1 MKKSVVLA
9 AGVFFFLVCSDP
21 SQAKEKKKEKEQQD
35 KPAAAKIIDAAQCTC
50 TDVLKEKDK
59 RVIAVGA
66 IWVDGYLSGKT
77 GETRIDLNDLNSL
90 ADRVKA
96 YCEKNPTAPILDAVK
111 ISSKIEH

>member
-1 MKKSVVLA
+1 MKKLAVLA
-9 AGVFFFLVCSDP
+9 AVVCFFLACSDP

-35 KPAAAKIIDAAQCTC
+35 KPAAAKIIDVAQCTC

-66 IWVDGYLSGKT
+66 IWVDEYLSGKT
-77 GETRIDLNDLNSL
+77 GETRIDLTILDSL

-111 ISSKIEH
+111 ISSKKKY